1 MTPPPTP
8 RSSSD
13 ASGRRSTAGSGRS
26 TGASGRVELTPT
38 ELVRNNIET
47 ALNVLSNDR
56 HRLKKNKDLS
66 EAIKEYPDD
75 LQEVARLLAT
85 MPVTQVSVERLFS
98 ALKLL
103 KSDLRNK
110 LKDDIIGD
118 ILLLRAN
125 L

>member
-1 MTPPPTP
+1 MTPPPTT

-75 LQEVARLLAT
+75 LQDVARLLAT

>member
-75 LQEVARLLAT
+75 LQDIARLLAT